1 MPRRVVPTRVSVLA
15 DSRIASSSW
24 CSGKINVAF
33 SAIRKLC
40 GVTLTPCPPSRSI
53 SSSRACG
60 SITTPLPITDSLP
73 RSHHARRQQRQLVG
87 DPVDNERMSGIM
99 STLEADHDV
108 GLLGQPIDDLP
119 LPLVPPL
126 GTNHDHIGHAA
137 PFPPTTSVLADLA
150 ASNSDLAAT
159 RDRCRDI
166 LEATKACP
174 ELRPDGIRD
183 HARRGKAMAPRRN
196 DPVCG
201 PTA

>member
-1 MPRRVVPTRVSVLA
+1 MPRRVVPTRVSAFDEFANCVELLVQRQDQGGVLGNTQALRRDLDALPAEPIDFLEQGMRIEHDAVA
-15 DSRIASSSW
+15 DDRQLAPAHDA
-24 CSGKINVAF
+24 G
-33 SAIRKLC
+33 
-40 GVTLTPCPPSRSI
+40 
-53 SSSRACG
+53 
-60 SITTPLPITDSLP
+60 
-73 RSHHARRQQRQLVG
+73 RQQRELVG
-87 DPVDNERMSGIM
+87 DAVDNERVAGVMAA
-99 STLEADHDV
+99 LEADDDV
-108 GLLGQPIDDLP
+108 GLLGQPIDDLA
-119 LPLVPPL
+119 LALVSPL
-126 GTNHDHIGHAA
+126 GAHHDHIGHAA